1 MPFMYNAHTGMAV
14 NKSHVQAI
22 DSSAT
27 AHAPVYITITD
38 FSDQCKLEIKVNCT
52 GPAYIFK
59 LE

>member
-1 MPFMYNAHTGMAV
+1 MYNAHTDMAV
-14 NKSHVQAI
+14 NKSHVEAI

-52 GPAYIFK
+52 GPA
-59 LE
+59 